1 MPYADLLS
9 RGPVRVY
16 DLLVHG
22 VTKGLV
28 TASRPVLAGAN
39 GEADLRQPVTEYAAN
54 GALTIANG
62 THNIT
67 KSASAGVMT
76 LAAPSA
82 GEEGIR
88 MLITTETAQAHTVT
102 VTAGFNGAGSG
113 ADVATFGGAI
123 GDCMEIIAINGK
135 WNVIS
140 LRNVTLG

>member
-1 MPYADLLS
+1 MRATETRS
-9 RGPVRVY
+9 RGTVRLRDVAI
-16 DLLVHG
+16 DG
-22 VTKGLV
+22 VVAGTV
-28 TASRPVLAGAN
+28 TASKPVIAGASGQAN
-39 GEADLRQPVTEYAAN
+39 LRQPVTEYAAN

-113 ADVATFGGAI
+113 ADVATFGGAV